1 MCLTVNV
8 VHGQWYAHMGVNMTR
23 LRVIERR
30 GDTIRVT
37 RDGHN
42 AYSRVYHVTD
52 AVTFF
57 RLRLAI
63 VRRLFH
69 GHGDLTVYD
78 DGWVYVV

>member
-1 MCLTVNV
+1 MI
-8 VHGQWYAHMGVNMTR
+8 
-23 LRVIERR
+23 RVIARR

-37 RDGHN
+37 RDGS
-42 AYSRVYHVTD
+42 SRVYHVTD
-52 AVTFF
+52 VTMYF

-78 DGWVYVV
+78 NGWVYVV